1 GILQLMIDIT
11 QKGTSVVLA
20 THNYSFFE
28 KHPAR
33 TLKCEKGYLVDT
45 LQKVGPEDF

>member
-1 GILQLMIDIT
+1 VI
-11 QKGTSVVLA
+11 LA

-33 TLKCEKGYLVDT
+33 TLKCDSGYLVDT
-45 LQKVGPEDF
+45 